1 MTLPTTTTHFKEVM
15 STSPDGLLEVGKVYL
30 VKMAAAFLED
40 RARQQS
46 YRIRFNYGSTVPLII
61 FLQ

>member
-15 STSPDGLLEVGKVYL
+15 STIYRPSPDGLLEVGKVYL

-46 YRIRFNYGSTVPLII
+46 Y
-61 FLQ
+61 